1 MKTKYDSFERLFVFA
16 CLLVAIRLVS
26 ISSVSGQ
33 VMDVLTGMVTTPDGK
48 PIPEV
53 LVYGSESR
61 KCCEFKREQTRTD
74 ASGRFTLKD
83 PGAVVHFEVANF
95 QFKMWIVQPNVCE
108 LHFILEPE
116 TEAATFFVPACKDP
130 ASGTRRIPGGKYG
143 VQFDVPKKDLIVS
156 GGKMDVDYR
165 RFLIKPKT
173 GSSYLELWFGPYAFS
188 DDPGD
193 DLLLDS
199 VSFTEKRV
207 SVVSGKGWGN
217 DFTGEL
223 GNGEHWRHTYVGPG
237 DGARYK
243 ASLADVP
250 LFDKVV
256 NSACMPAYPGT

>member
-1 MKTKYDSFERLFVFA
+1 MRTVYNRFKHLLIFA
-16 CLLVAIRLVS
+16 CLLVLFRFVPV
-26 ISSVSGQ
+26 SSVSGQ
-33 VMDVLTGMVTTPDGK
+33 AMDVLTGIVTTPEGK

-53 LVYGSESR
+53 LIYGSQSK
-61 KCCEFKREQTRTD
+61 KCCPFKREQTRTD
-74 ASGRFTLKD
+74 SSGRFALKD
-83 PGAVVHFEVANF
+83 PGAVVHFAADKF
-95 QFKMWIVQPNVCE
+95 MFKVWIVRPNVGE
-108 LHFILEPE
+108 SHFVLEPE
-116 TEAATFFVPACKDP
+116 TEAATFSVPACKNP
-130 ASGTRRIPGGKYG
+130 APGVRRIPGGNFG
-143 VQFDVPKKDLIVS
+143 VQFDVPRKDLIIS

-188 DDPGD
+188 GDPGD

-207 SVVSGKGWGN
+207 SVVDGKAWGN

-223 GNGEHWRHTYVGPG
+223 HSGEHWRHTYIGPG

-243 ASLADVP
+243 ASLADAP

-256 NSACMPAYPGT
+256 NSACMPAAH